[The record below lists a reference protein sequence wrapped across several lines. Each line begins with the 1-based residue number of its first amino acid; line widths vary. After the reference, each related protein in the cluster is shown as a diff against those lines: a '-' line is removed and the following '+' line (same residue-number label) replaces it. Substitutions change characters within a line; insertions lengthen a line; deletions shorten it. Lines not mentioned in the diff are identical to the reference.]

1 MSWGYKIIIGL
12 GAFMLFILSAG
23 VYMVTQDS
31 DELIESD
38 YYEKSLHY
46 DEIYMKHQ
54 QMLTDKA
61 SPVVALINDTLL
73 IDFKHKKNEGVLRF
87 MRADNKELDRSVPFA
102 TSNYHFSLPIGT
114 FKDGK
119 WNLIIDWKSEKTSY
133 QLEEILYKD

>member
-1 MSWGYKIIIGL
+1 MSWGYKIVFGL
-12 GAFMLFILSAG
+12 GAFMLFIVGAG

-54 QMLTDKA
+54 RMLTDNA
-61 SPVVALINDTLL
+61 GPMVALINDTLL
-73 IDFKHKKNEGVLRF
+73 IDFKHRKNEGVLRF

-102 TSNYHFSLPIGT
+102 TSNYHFRLPMGS

-119 WNLIIDWKSEKTSY
+119 WNLIVDWESGKTSY
-133 QLEEILYKD
+133 QLVDILYKE